1 MLEDLGY
8 RPIVE
13 FNEIPTIVYH
23 NSKLGVT
30 LSVTTFETQVV
41 VKAAKHFFIRAME
54 TKGDSGI
61 YSRLQEIT
69 KFAEYL
75 KQNIEDWH
83 LQEYYISNI
92 TPRIALNSFRFEPQL
107 QKYLSKWEEKTQAV
121 AQVTEKEEAAMREK
135 LELLKRS
142 TGHDEAIAMMDQ
154 TLQQI
159 AESRQQQ
166 LELDAK
172 LKGAASILNEWI
184 EKGHAIALV
193 WTISTGFHV
202 CEQKDLKNEI
212 DTVERE
218 LSKIWTES
226 VKAKAHQQGLWLE
239 EIREP
244 QYVIH
249 AEYVGLFHP
258 SVQELYKTHPE
269 LSKFAK
275 ELERYFNARLQRS
288 IQRIGYSEES
298 STAIAEPISTF
309 LRQVEKVEE
318 MPSNLQLKIPY
329 EKIKLPIYLGLV
341 AIAHEDHLRS
351 LSLPLIFDLNSLT
364 RHVLITGTSGSGKTR
379 VGQLI
384 TEAASLHVPVV
395 ILDPVGE
402 FTGLIHPNPNAKK
415 EREFRLEGGR
425 AYSPV
430 IYTLEDDGVPFQ
442 ANILKKP
449 MLTGDRLVS
458 QAEDI
463 ALILSELAGD
473 LRFRDIFREVL
484 LDGWEKGD
492 LTFEKFM
499 IMCRT
504 KAAQKRTS
512 IKLDRLTPYK
522 PLMSPSNFNVQDLLE
537 NKITIF
543 TFNSTRFTES
553 QKLMFMWFILRELSN
568 YFLNQLHS
576 DELKLLVII
585 DETHRFYSE
594 AQAKSPAK
602 VLETLNAE
610 GRGRGL
616 GMVIITQTIKDLPE
630 IFTQAETRIL
640 LKIAE
645 GEIQSYAQKFNAE
658 LARRLRLLGA
668 REGYVFLGPEQFY
681 CKFRPTLSN
690 PKGVLTRE
698 ELRQYSAPY
707 KAFQASLKILTTDE
721 KHEPPKSTQVQ
732 LESADTDLEKAAVEI
747 LKKNHGI
754 SVSRL
759 QDLLGIKGRQTITDL
774 VNSMESK
781 KLVITKPIANKR
793 LIYLVIERLPS
804 AAQNSSSAKEGT
816 SSEKETSSL

>member
-1 MLEDLGY
+1 MLGNLGY

-13 FNEIPTIVYH
+13 FKEIPTVVYY
-23 NSKLGVT
+23 NPKLSVT
-30 LSVTTFETQVV
+30 LSVTTFETQAV

-54 TKGDSGI
+54 TKGEAGI

-69 KFAEYL
+69 KFTEYL

-92 TPRIALNSFRFEPQL
+92 TPRIALNNFRFEPQL
-107 QKYLSKWEEKTQAV
+107 QKYLSKWEEKSQV
-121 AQVTEKEEAAMREK
+121 VGQVTEEEEAVMREK

-142 TGHDEAIAMMDQ
+142 TGHDEAIAAMDR
-154 TLQQI
+154 TLQEI
-159 AESRQQQ
+159 GESRRQQ
-166 LELDAK
+166 LELDSK

-202 CEQKDLKNEI
+202 CEQKDLKNEV
-212 DTVERE
+212 DVVERE

-258 SVQELYKTHPE
+258 EVQELYKTRPE

-275 ELERYFNARLQRS
+275 ELEHYFNARLQRS

-309 LRQVEKVEE
+309 LRQVEKIEE
-318 MPSNLQLKIPY
+318 APSKLQLRIPY
-329 EKIKLPIYLGLV
+329 EKIKSPIYLGLIAV
-341 AIAHEDHLRS
+341 AHEDYLQS
-351 LSLPLIFDLNSLT
+351 LSAPFVFDLNTLT

-379 VGQLI
+379 VGQLV
-384 TEAASLHVPVV
+384 TEAASMHVPVV

-402 FTGLIHPNPNAKK
+402 FTGLIHPNPDAKK
-415 EREFRLEGGR
+415 EREFRLERGR

-430 IYTLEDDGVPFQ
+430 IYTLEDDAVSFQ

-449 MLTGDRLVS
+449 VVTGDRLIS

-463 ALILSELAGD
+463 AIILSELAGD

-484 LDGWEKGD
+484 LDGWERGD
-492 LTFEKFM
+492 LTFEQFM
-499 IMCRT
+499 TMCRT
-504 KAAQKRTS
+504 KAAQKRTG

-522 PLMSPSNFNVQDLLE
+522 PLMSLSNFNIQSLLE

-585 DETHRFYSE
+585 DEAHRFYSE

-616 GMVIITQTIKDLPE
+616 GMVVITQTIKDLPE
-630 IFTQAETRIL
+630 IFTQADTRIL

-668 REGYVFLGPEQFY
+668 REGYVFLGPDQFY

-690 PKGVLTRE
+690 PKGVLTKE
-698 ELRQYSAPY
+698 ELRQYSASN
-707 KAFQASLKILTTDE
+707 KAFQTSLQILMTDE
-721 KHEPPKSTQVQ
+721 KHEPPKSNQMTF
-732 LESADTDLEKAAVEI
+732 ADTDLEKTAIEI
-747 LKKNHGI
+747 LEKNHGI

-759 QDLLGIKGRQTITDL
+759 QNLLRIKGRQTITNL

-781 KLVITKPIANKR
+781 KLIITKPMANKR
-793 LIYLVIERLPS
+793 LIYLVTEKQPLT
-804 AAQNSSSAKEGT
+804 AQNSFSAKEGAP
-816 SSEKETSSL
+816 SEKEKSSL